1 MARPIIARCLFA
13 IAILGVF
20 ASAAVADVNDLLS
33 RIPPGANAVGIIDVD
48 GVVTSPLG
56 LKNDWK
62 KKLSNAYAAKPLIV
76 PPDAK
81 KLVYASWI
89 EPTTMTPVWEA
100 SVIELS
106 NAPSME
112 RIAKKERGFVDT
124 IGDKQAAWA
133 PINAYFVRLDTRL
146 LGALTP
152 ADRQF
157 TTRWAQLSGSRGELV
172 SPYLQA
178 AVNGIDPKTDYL
190 FAFDLSNAVAAK
202 RARMRLMSGEFE
214 SLIGKPFNVSKVCD
228 TIASIKGVTLQ
239 VDVDDQATGRC
250 SVDFGKPASGL
261 GDIAKPLLLEM
272 AGRVGASI
280 DDFDGWKA
288 TTKDNSVVLAGNIS
302 NDGLRRLF
310 SIVDPPSPRG
320 TGAADEPAAS
330 NSKGSG
336 DAVPAG
342 PTATASKQYYDAVS
356 GIIDNIGTLIRRAP
370 SMTQSGTYI
379 GRDARRIDRLPIMN
393 VDPELLNWGQ
403 FVSGQMMNLASVCT
417 TGGLNARS
425 TTLGILDPSV
435 SEYDTDMGAEA
446 IDPNDGINAINVTRE
461 RRAALA
467 DAKAKTAQSASG
479 ILSQIE
485 GSRGQIR
492 IAMTQ
497 RYKTDF

>member
-1 MARPIIARCLFA
+1 MARQMTVRS
-13 IAILGVF
+13 VF
-20 ASAAVADVNDLLS
+20 AVAAFGVVAGIALADVNDLLS

-100 SVIELS
+100 SVIELA

-124 IGDKQAAWA
+124 IGDKQAAWS

-157 TTRWAQLSGSRGELV
+157 TTRWAQQGGSRGALV

-178 AVNGIDPKTDYL
+178 AVNGINPKTDYL

-202 RARMRLMSGEFE
+202 RARMRLTSGEFE
-214 SLIGKPFNVSKVCD
+214 SLVGKPINVNKVCN
-228 TIASIKGVTLQ
+228 TIASIKGLTLQ
-239 VDVDDQATGRC
+239 VDVDDQATGQC
-250 SVDFGKPASGL
+250 TVDFGLPAAAL

-272 AGRVGASI
+272 AGRTGASI
-280 DDFDGWKA
+280 DDFEGWKA
-288 TTKDNSVVLAGNIS
+288 TTKDNSIVLAGSLS

-320 TGAADEPAAS
+320 TGEADEPAPGS
-330 NSKGSG
+330 TKGGG
-336 DAVPAG
+336 DAPAGG
-342 PTATASKQYYDAVS
+342 PTAAASKQYYDAVS
-356 GIIDNIGTLIRRAP
+356 GMIDNLGTLIRRAP

-393 VDPELLNWGQ
+393 VDPDLLNWGQ
-403 FVSGQMMNLASVCT
+403 FVSSQMLNLASVCT

-467 DAKAKTAQSASG
+467 DAKSKTAQSASG

-492 IAMTQ
+492 NAMTQ
-497 RYKTDF
+497 KYKTEF

>member
-1 MARPIIARCLFA
+1 MARQVTFRS
-13 IAILGVF
+13 VF
-20 ASAAVADVNDLLS
+20 AVAAFGVVAGIAAADVNDLLS

-48 GVVTSPLG
+48 GVVSSPLG

-62 KKLSNAYAAKPLIV
+62 KKLANAYATKPLIV

-100 SVIELS
+100 SVIELA
-106 NAPSME
+106 NAPSMD

-133 PINAYFVRLDTRL
+133 PMNAYFVRLDTRL

-157 TTRWAQLSGSRGELV
+157 ATRWAQMSGSRGELV

-202 RARMRLMSGEFE
+202 RARMRLQSGEFE
-214 SLIGKPFNVSKVCD
+214 SLIGKPINLNAISN
-228 TIASIKGVTLQ
+228 TIASIKGLTLQ

-250 SVDFGKPASGL
+250 TVDFGRPASGL
-261 GDIAKPLLLEM
+261 GEIAKPLLLEM
-272 AGRVGASI
+272 VGRAGAMI
-280 DDFDGWKA
+280 DDFGAWKA

-320 TGAADEPAAS
+320 TGDAEAAAPRDGKS
-330 NSKGSG
+330 GSG
-336 DAVPAG
+336 APQWGTTRDG
-342 PTATASKQYYDAVS
+342 TKQ
-356 GIIDNIGTLIRRAP
+356 
-370 SMTQSGTYI
+370 
-379 GRDARRIDRLPIMN
+379 
-393 VDPELLNWGQ
+393 
-403 FVSGQMMNLASVCT
+403 
-417 TGGLNARS
+417 
-425 TTLGILDPSV
+425 
-435 SEYDTDMGAEA
+435 
-446 IDPNDGINAINVTRE
+446 
-461 RRAALA
+461 
-467 DAKAKTAQSASG
+467 
-479 ILSQIE
+479 
-485 GSRGQIR
+485 
-492 IAMTQ
+492 
-497 RYKTDF
+497 